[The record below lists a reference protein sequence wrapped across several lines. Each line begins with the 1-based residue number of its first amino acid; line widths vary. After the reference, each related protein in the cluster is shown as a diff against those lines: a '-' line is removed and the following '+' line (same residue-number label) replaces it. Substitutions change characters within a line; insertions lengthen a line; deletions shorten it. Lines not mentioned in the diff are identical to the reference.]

1 MDSVLRRLKID
12 GLRYGSWGKLMKKT
26 LADFQPLKPAEEELF
41 ECCQNGEVAVIGEE
55 RPTEKTEKMKYEHSF
70 YDG

>member
-1 MDSVLRRLKID
+1 
-12 GLRYGSWGKLMKKT
+12 MKKT